1 LFQRLFKDYGAC
13 TRARKLA
20 MRRVWDACEVKAE
33 EAFATNLKKAAE
45 AAAARAKEDPATFA
59 AVWKSSSALGYPE
72 KYCATLREPP
82 RHRGDAITE
91 TTSRRW
97 RRASTPSNRRNSID
111 NIAMAWG
118 T

>member
-1 LFQRLFKDYGAC
+1 
-13 TRARKLA
+13 
-20 MRRVWDACEVKAE
+20 MRRVWDACEGKAE
-33 EAFATNLKKAAE
+33 ETFATNLRKAAE
-45 AAAARAKEDPATFA
+45 AAALRAKEDPATFA
-59 AVWKSSSALGYPE
+59 SVWKSSSALGYPE

-111 NIAMAWG
+111 NIASMAWG